1 MLWGVFQ
8 TEVKQLNTF
17 NSLKDLKFF
26 MHSWRQRDKNICNS
40 DLTNILDQL
49 KASYYLNTS
58 YLNTK
63 IFQDPSY
70 ADILISKI

>member
-1 MLWGVFQ
+1 MLWRVFQ